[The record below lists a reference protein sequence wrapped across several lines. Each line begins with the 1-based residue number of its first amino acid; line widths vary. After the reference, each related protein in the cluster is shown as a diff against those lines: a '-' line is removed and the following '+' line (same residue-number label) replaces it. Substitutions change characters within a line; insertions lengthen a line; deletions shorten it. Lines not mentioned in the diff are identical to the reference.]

1 MNSGNI
7 YKNMAQLQLIFN
19 RIQETKK
26 EQKEIKAMIRD
37 AFTNSKSYQ
46 SILIEIKELR
56 EKKKK
61 IEEAINDDFRAEIAK
76 LDIIKSDL
84 DNDNMLLSD
93 AAITQLMKGK
103 TVEVIDKN
111 KRRYDPIFSV
121 RFK

>member
-46 SILIEIKELR
+46 SILIEIKELS